1 MPKPRYSPA
10 AALLAAVLLGATA
23 LAAQLPAAADRS
35 RTVVDVEFLGE
46 VLIPTGHVFAGTQ
59 VGGLS
64 SLTYDAARRVY
75 HTVSDDQAQFNPV
88 RTYTLAIDV
97 SDGRLDP
104 GDVAFRE
111 VTFLR
116 DGNGQ
121 PFAPFSLD
129 PEGLVLG
136 REGFLFFSS
145 EGNSIVS
152 PPIHPFISRHNLQ
165 GRQTALLPV
174 PAKFLQSGLGTFGV
188 RHNLA
193 FESLAVSPDGRW
205 LFAAAEGALAQ
216 DGPAAN
222 VGQPSLARLIQ
233 YDLPQ
238 RRPVHEFVY
247 VVDPVAAVPVPP
259 TAFRVNGV
267 VELLPLDDAGTMLAM
282 ERSFSVGV
290 GNHVVLY
297 EISLRGATDVAGI
310 DDLFDETTG
319 TPVPFT
325 PVSKRLV
332 LDFDDLGL
340 ATIDNLEG
348 MAFGPRLADG
358 RHLLLVVSDNNFS
371 AAAVNQFIALAVE
384 LE

>member
-46 VLIPTGHVFAGTQ
+46 VLIPTGYVFAGTQ

-64 SLTYDAARRVY
+64 SLTYDRARHVY
-75 HTVSDDQAQFNPV
+75 YTVSDDPAQFNPV

-97 SDGRLDP
+97 SDGRLDA
-104 GDVAFRE
+104 GDVTFQG

-116 DGNGQ
+116 DANGQ

-136 REGFLFFSS
+136 REGSLFFSS

-152 PPIHPFISRHNLQ
+152 PPIYPFISRYNLN
-165 GRQTALLPV
+165 GGQTASVPV
-174 PAKFLQSGLGTFGV
+174 PAKFLQNGLGTFGV

-193 FESLAVSPDGRW
+193 FESLAVSPDGRY
-205 LFAAAEGALAQ
+205 LYAAAEGALAQ
-216 DGPAAN
+216 DGPAAD

-233 YDLPQ
+233 YSLPH
-238 RRPVHEFVY
+238 RRPRHEFVY
-247 VVDPVAAVPVPP
+247 VVDPVFAVPVPP

-267 VELLPLDDAGTMLAM
+267 VELVPLDNAGTMLAM

-297 EISLRGATDVAGI
+297 EICLYGATDVSGVA
-310 DDLFDETTG
+310 DLFDEATG

-332 LDFDDLGL
+332 LDFADLGL

-348 MAFGPRLADG
+348 MAFGPRLPDG
-358 RHLLLVVSDNNFS
+358 RRLLMVVSDNNFS
-371 AAAVNQFIALAVE
+371 AAAVNQFIALAVD